1 MSTRPYL
8 VLDAET
14 GARRLVRA
22 SSRSVAIAHV
32 VRGRFTARPVTGAEV
47 LDLLDAGLAAEPVDS
62 RQAEIDAEPQA
73 VDAAAAAASANSEA
87 RP

>member
-32 VRGRFTARPVTGAEV
+32 VRGRFTARPVSAAEL
-47 LDLLDAGLAAEPVDS
+47 LDLLDAGMTVESCDA
-62 RQAEIDAEPQA
+62 RQAEIDNDESAADNTQA
-73 VDAAAAAASANSEA
+73 VKGQAS
-87 RP
+87 